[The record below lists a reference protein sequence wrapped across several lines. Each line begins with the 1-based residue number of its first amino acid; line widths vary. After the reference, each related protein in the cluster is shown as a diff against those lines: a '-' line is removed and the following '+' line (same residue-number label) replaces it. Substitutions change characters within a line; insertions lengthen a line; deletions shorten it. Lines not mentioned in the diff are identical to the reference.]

1 MSFLFSLLLLL
12 SPEPQSW
19 VTGTPQLP
27 APVVAKPEDAVLRV
41 SPDELRLLLERK
53 DAVVVDVR
61 GDVPYSL
68 QHIRGAISMP
78 LGLVA
83 QRALELPQDKMIVT
97 YCSCKLEETS
107 LIAALEFEKT
117 GFPRTAVLKGGYPAW
132 EKAGF
137 PVDLAPPDPDA
148 APMPPPGAVSIGE
161 TPPSPGRGRLMPPPQ
176 VTCDRNDLTVYP
188 GRAISYSRVKGKTTL
203 KIRTDFDTTETVTL
217 KHPGTSDP
225 SKRFLLNY
233 QPFKAA
239 DWKKIESRQGVLRP
253 GMRAH
258 AWVCKG
264 GETLI
269 DWRPDDHGS
278 AATP

>member
-1 MSFLFSLLLLL
+1 MSFLLSFLLLL

-27 APVVAKPEDAVLRV
+27 APTAPVAKPEDAVIRL
-41 SPDELRLLLERK
+41 SPEELHKLVERN
-53 DAVVVDVR
+53 DAVIVDVR

-68 QHIRGAISMP
+68 HHIRGAISMP

-83 QRALELPQDKMIVT
+83 QRALELPQEKMIVS

-107 LIAALEFEKT
+107 LIAALEFEKA

-137 PVDLAPPDPDA
+137 PVDLAPPDPEA
-148 APMPPPGAVSIGE
+148 APMPPPGATRIGE
-161 TPPSPGRGRLMPPPQ
+161 AAPSPGRGRLMPPPQ

-188 GRAISYSRVKGKTTL
+188 GRVLSYSRVKGKTTL

-239 DWKKIESRQGVLRP
+239 DWKRIERRQGVLRT

-269 DWRPDDHGS
+269 DWRPDDAKS
-278 AATP
+278 VE